1 MAPIRVLLKLLLRL
15 PLSKQQRRK
24 RKKLLMLLLQ
34 EKEDVGD
41 RKQPEVALAVSVNLE
56 SLASTSLISLP
67 TTTSGKEL

>member
-1 MAPIRVLLKLLLRL
+1 
-15 PLSKQQRRK
+15 
-24 RKKLLMLLLQ
+24 MLLLQ

>member
-1 MAPIRVLLKLLLRL
+1 MGPIKVLLKLLLRL

-24 RKKLLMLLLQ
+24 RKKLQMLPLP
-34 EKEDVGD
+34 EREDVVD

>member
-1 MAPIRVLLKLLLRL
+1 VLLKLLFRL

-34 EKEDVGD
+34 EKEDVVD
-41 RKQPEVALAVSVNLE
+41 RKQPEVVLAVSVNLE

>member
-1 MAPIRVLLKLLLRL
+1 
-15 PLSKQQRRK
+15 
-24 RKKLLMLLLQ
+24 MLLLQ

-67 TTTSGKEL
+67 TTTSGKELYNNYNLFLESINK